1 MSFNKKGEEKV
12 FLGLVTIILSLA
24 ADLVSKFFID
34 TKFVVDEYVAVN
46 DYFNLVKVWNTGVSF
61 SMFNSYGDLG
71 SYILIG
77 MALAVCCGLL
87 CWMYHETDR
96 IRIVCLGL
104 IIGGALGNVLDRM
117 RYGAVMDF
125 LDFHFATYHW
135 PAFNLAD
142 TFICVG
148 AAVLILLEIRDNRRK
163 KKGWIR

>member
-1 MSFNKKGEEKV
+1 M

>member
-1 MSFNKKGEEKV
+1 M
-12 FLGLVTIILSLA
+12 FLGLVTIILSLL

-71 SYILIG
+71 SYVLIG
-77 MALAVCCGLL
+77 LALAVCCGLL
-87 CWMYHETDR
+87 YWMYRETDK

-104 IIGGALGNVLDRM
+104 IVGGALGNVLDRV

-142 TFICVG
+142 SFICVG
-148 AAVLILLEIRDNRRK
+148 AAVLILLEIRDNKRK
-163 KKGWIR
+163 KKGWIK